1 MLRDVKRK
9 NGWLFEQNMKQFKSK
24 NAEMLEEQVRDVM
37 RTNTF
42 DSDDEN
48 DVLDFSTNV
57 EMSEYR
63 HNSSLKTIGEIL
75 LYLRHLKY
83 DIYECYHISYLCYWS
98 KDLGLTEY

>member
-83 DIYECYHISYLCYWS
+83 DIYGCYHISYLCYWS